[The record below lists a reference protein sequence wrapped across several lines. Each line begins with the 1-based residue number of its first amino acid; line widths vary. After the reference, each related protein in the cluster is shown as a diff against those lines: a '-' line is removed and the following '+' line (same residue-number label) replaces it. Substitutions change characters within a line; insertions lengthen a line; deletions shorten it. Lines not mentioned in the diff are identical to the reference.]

1 MKNIVTIR
9 PLAIEK
15 ELHEING
22 ELTHLLEGKL
32 YARKG
37 VFHYKIGRKEI
48 GITKQPNLIR
58 QLCRRAYLQA
68 RKSQLE
74 NNLYQPVAKN
84 DNRTPRQ
91 LIAEL
96 PNAYQSVPEEYF
108 YHAKVENFLAKPPR
122 FNTLNPEQEKYLHN
136 GIKYRSLS
144 EREIAVKQT
153 ANNLLFYYDARF
165 NLGFA
170 EISADFYIMN
180 PFTGKYFLWEFFGAF
195 NKPNYGAHMN
205 DKMAHYRQINF
216 VEHDN
221 LIVTFEHHLRD
232 TTIIQELI
240 DNIIW
245 S

>member
-1 MKNIVTIR
+1 MNEIIVVNKT
-9 PLAIEK
+9 AINRELLEIGK
-15 ELHEING
+15 ELEVLLDG
-22 ELTHLLEGKL
+22 RLTQRRKSYL
-32 YARKG
+32 YRVG
-37 VFHYKIGRKEI
+37 TKEI
-48 GITKQPNLIR
+48 GITKQPDLIR
-58 QLCRRAYLQA
+58 QFCRRAYLQA

-96 PNAYQSVPEEYF
+96 PNAYQSVPEDYF
-108 YHAKVENFLAKPPR
+108 YHAKVENFLTKPPR

-144 EREIAVKQT
+144 EREIAQKLT
-153 ANNLLFYYDARF
+153 ENNLPFYYDVRF

-195 NKPNYGAHMN
+195 DKPNYGAHMN

-216 VEHDN
+216 VENDN